1 MLLLR
6 ALSKTSQKALKKKS
20 EKKRLPLCF
29 LERVIILHLICS
41 TTLKDVK
48 NVCRR
53 LLLAIVAGYTVA
65 SVSRKAAFVSEAL
78 NAPCDPFTKSVSLN
92 ISHVVRRKKTQTRQL

>member
-6 ALSKTSQKALKKKS
+6 ALSKTSQKALKKF
-20 EKKRLPLCF
+20 EKKNDCLCAF
-29 LERVIILHLICS
+29 WKVIILHLICS

-65 SVSRKAAFVSEAL
+65 SVSREAAFVSEAL
-78 NAPCDPFTKSVSLN
+78 NVPCDSFTKSVSLN
-92 ISHVVRRKKTQTRQL
+92 ISHVVR